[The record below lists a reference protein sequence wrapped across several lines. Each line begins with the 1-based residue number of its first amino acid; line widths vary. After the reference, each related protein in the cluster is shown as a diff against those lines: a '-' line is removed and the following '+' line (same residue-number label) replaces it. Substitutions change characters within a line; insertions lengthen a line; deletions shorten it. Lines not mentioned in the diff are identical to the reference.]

1 MGRMKDLY
9 QDGVDMDSL
18 TKDVTA
24 DDADDADD
32 ADETNEGDRSG
43 DRSGDRGGVVG
54 ESSKNPALPINIPT
68 KT

>member
-24 DDADDADD
+24 DDADDAD
-32 ADETNEGDRSG
+32 ETNEGDRS
-43 DRSGDRGGVVG
+43 GVVG

>member
-24 DDADDADD
+24 DDADDAD
-32 ADETNEGDRSG
+32 ETNEGDRSG
-43 DRSGDRGGVVG
+43 DRSGDSGGVVG

>member
-43 DRSGDRGGVVG
+43 DRSGVVG